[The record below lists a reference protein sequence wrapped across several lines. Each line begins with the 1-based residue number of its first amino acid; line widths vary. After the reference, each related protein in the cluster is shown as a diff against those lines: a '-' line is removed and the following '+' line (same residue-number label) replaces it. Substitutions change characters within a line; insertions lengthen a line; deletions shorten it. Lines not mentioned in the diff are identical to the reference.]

1 MLEVEY
7 CLLVHLE
14 VEVGEA
20 SLKGSLHYLKVLRRL
35 VRILGS
41 LGKELECLRVGCDCW
56 LPMLQ
61 SLLSVSHSNK
71 AHAISWHEDR
81 VLSEILESIRIFLLV
96 Q

>member
-20 SLKGSLHYLKVLRRL
+20 SLKGSLHYLQVLRRL

-41 LGKELECLRVGCDCW
+41 LGKELECLRVG
-56 LPMLQ
+56 
-61 SLLSVSHSNK
+61 
-71 AHAISWHEDR
+71 
-81 VLSEILESIRIFLLV
+81 
-96 Q
+96 